1 MKRESSA
8 YIAALAMTTLLG
20 QMRAATPYT
29 IVDTGQTRCYDNR
42 SEIAPP
48 KPGQPFYGQ
57 DAQFQAHP
65 ASFTLS
71 ADGLTVHDNVTGLTW
86 QRSPDRDG
94 NGILNRA
101 DKLTLTQ
108 AQALPAKLNAAKFG
122 GFDDWRLPTI
132 KEQYSLFDA
141 RGTDPSG
148 PSSVD
153 TSGLTPFLDTKYF
166 KFAYGN
172 TSTGERVID
181 SQYASSTKYVG
192 KGARGFDKLFG
203 VNFADGRI
211 KGYDLFMPGG
221 GMEKTF
227 FVLCVRGNPS
237 YGKNDFHDNAD
248 GTITDRATGLVW
260 SKADS
265 GQGMNWQDALAWV
278 QKKNAEKFLGHE
290 DWRMPSVKEL
300 QSIVD
305 YTRSP
310 DTSHSPAMD
319 PVFTCTVI
327 TNEARQSDYPF
338 YWSATTHGG
347 FMGGGAAMYVAF
359 GRAAGW
365 MSPRGMAGG
374 PPERRGGFGGGPG
387 QGGPMEGRSQGADAG
402 EYRYVDVH
410 GAGSQRSDPKSG
422 DPAMFPHGRGPQG
435 DVIRIYN
442 FVRLVRGGEV
452 VKRVPT
458 TAWVP
463 PPATARV
470 QEAAGFPG
478 GPDLGGLRLPAS
490 PLVNALDLNGDGI
503 IDADEIAKAPES
515 LKKLDKNGDGKLAPD
530 EYRPQR

>member
-1 MKRESSA
+1 MKEELSTPVLMPGL
-8 YIAALAMTTLLG
+8 ALPWIGEVVGDINLRRHIGNLFKTEFMKTPTKFLLTAILAGAMSG
-20 QMRAATPYT
+20 QMRAALTYP
-29 IVDTGQTRCYDNR
+29 IVDTGQAKCYDQR

-48 KPGQPFYGQ
+48 KAGQPFYGQ

-65 ASFTLS
+65 ASYTLS
-71 ADGLTVHDNVTGLTW
+71 ADGLTVLDNVTGLTW
-86 QRSPDRDG
+86 QRSPDTDG
-94 NGILNRA
+94 DGALTRR

-108 AQALPAKLNAAKFG
+108 AQALPAKLNATKFG

-148 PSSVD
+148 PGGND
-153 TSGLTPFLDTKYF
+153 TSQLTPYLDTKYF

-172 TSTGERVID
+172 PATGERVID

-227 FVLCVRGNPS
+227 FVLCVRGNPA
-237 YGKNDFHDNAD
+237 YGKNDFHDNTD
-248 GTITDRATGLVW
+248 GTVTDRATGLAW
-260 SKADS
+260 SRIDS
-265 GQGMNWQDALAWV
+265 GKGMNWQDALAWV
-278 QKKNAEKFLGHE
+278 QQKNAEKYLGHD

-310 DTSHSPAMD
+310 DTSHSPAIDAM
-319 PVFTCTVI
+319 FTCTAI
-327 TNEARQSDYPF
+327 TNEAHQADYAF
-338 YWSATTHGG
+338 YWSATTHAG

-365 MSPRGMAGG
+365 MSPRALAGG
-374 PPERRGGFGGGPG
+374 PPDRRGGPGGMPGPG
-387 QGGPMEGRSQGADAG
+387 QNGLPGVGPQGDGLMGGGRQGAPPQGGGAFGPGPMGAGGAD
-402 EYRYVDVH
+402 YHYVDVH
-410 GAGSQRSDPKSG
+410 GAGAQRSDPKAG
-422 DPAMFPHGRGPQG
+422 NPAMFPHGRGPQG

-442 FVRLVRGGEV
+442 FVRLVRTES
-452 VKRVPT
+452 KR
-458 TAWVP
+458 
-463 PPATARV
+463 
-470 QEAAGFPG
+470 
-478 GPDLGGLRLPAS
+478 
-490 PLVNALDLNGDGI
+490 
-503 IDADEIAKAPES
+503 
-515 LKKLDKNGDGKLAPD
+515 
-530 EYRPQR
+530 